1 MRSDNE
7 REVGTH
13 FLVARNGECHQE
25 HVGSGRDGRGENGLG
40 SGRSRNVKRLTSGG
54 CNRRSAGVVQKDDR
68 ERDQGNACNELWN
81 HSTEQRQGSDS
92 EGGVP

>member
-25 HVGSGRDGRGENGLG
+25 HVGSERDGRGENGLG
-40 SGRSRNVKRLTSGG
+40 SGRSRNVKRLADVIEGRQELFKKMT
-54 CNRRSAGVVQKDDR
+54 

-81 HSTEQRQGSDS
+81 HSTEQRQGIDG